1 MSSNHGTAIE
11 FEHVWKRYRLGEF
24 VRRRRRRRRTLKS
37 EITLA
42 LERSG
47 LKRVKGEDLSS
58 GYIWALADVSFRVE
72 EGEAVGII
80 GPNGSGKSTSLK
92 LASRITVPWSGRV
105 RARGRIGSLI
115 EIKSGIHPE
124 LTGRENIYLYGTIL
138 GLRRKEIK
146 KKFEQIVDFAEL
158 HRYIDTPVKRYSSG
172 MEVRLGFSVAAHLD
186 PEILLV
192 DEVLA
197 VGDESFQHR
206 CIERMDELR
215 ARGQTLV
222 FVSHVLA
229 DVKRLCPRV
238 MYMDR
243 GMIRA
248 DGRAEEVI
256 NLYLNDVAERD
267 ATLRERRPASGL
279 GDGSAEP
286 NGPAGDW
293 PRHPLAQ
300 TPYSREPHI

>member
-1 MSSNHGTAIE
+1 MSSNHGAAIE
-11 FEHVWKRYRLGEF
+11 FEHVWKRYRLGEY
-24 VRRRRRRRRTLKS
+24 VRRKRRRRTLKS
-37 EITLA
+37 ELTLA

-47 LKRVKGEDLSS
+47 LKRVKGEDLGS
-58 GYIWALADVSFRVE
+58 GFIWALADISFRVE
-72 EGEAVGII
+72 EGESVGII

-105 RARGRIGSLI
+105 HARGRIGSLI

-146 KKFEQIVDFAEL
+146 KRFEEIVDFAEL

-206 CIERMDELR
+206 CIERMDQLR
-215 ARGQTLV
+215 ATGQTLV

-229 DVKRLCPRV
+229 DVRRLCRRV
-238 MYMDR
+238 IYLDR

-248 DGRAEEVI
+248 DGPADDVI
-256 NLYLNDVAERD
+256 NIYLNDVAERG
-267 ATLRERRPASGL
+267 ASWRERMPAGV
-279 GDGSAEP
+279 GDGSGDP
-286 NGPAGDW
+286 NGPAEEW
-293 PRHPLAQ
+293 PSHPRARAR
-300 TPYSREPHI
+300 YSRDPRV